1 MLLASRREETESED
15 YANSHFSPKWSEK
28 ELKSWLDLISFVVI
42 KSYFSALLETGKKTN
57 KQLLQNIKD
66 IVAKNRIKM
75 VAFS

>member
-1 MLLASRREETESED
+1 MLLASCREETESED
-15 YANSHFSPKWSEK
+15 YPNSDFFPKWSEK

-42 KSYFSALLETGKKTN
+42 KSDFSALLKTGKETN